1 MPRSRT
7 AIDVTAKVRAFYEEI
22 GFPGY
27 EGFETAVDLV
37 RKARDGV
44 YARRLDEEIPFGVKV
59 LDAGCGTGQ
68 LAVFLSMT
76 HRTVVGVDF
85 SFNSLRQGQA
95 FKRREALP
103 DVHFVQ
109 MNLFASC
116 LRPETFD
123 YVFCN
128 GVLHHTGD
136 AFGAFRD
143 LCRVLKPGGL
153 MVIGLYNTY
162 GRLLLDLRR
171 VIFQLTGDRL
181 ARLDY
186 FVRRRDAGCKN
197 RIWFLDQYRNPHE
210 TTFSVQDVLAWFAQC
225 GIEYVNSLPQ
235 INPGVGA
242 ETAVFSSQPVG
253 TPPDHLLS
261 QLGWIFTGGREGGF
275 FILIGR
281 KQETGRAT

>member
-7 AIDVTAKVRAFYEEI
+7 AIDVTAKVRKFYEEI

-27 EGFETAVDLV
+27 EGFETAADLV

-116 LRPETFD
+116 LRSETFD
-123 YVFCN
+123 YVFSN

-136 AFGAFRD
+136 AFRAFRD
-143 LCRVLKPGGL
+143 LCRVLKPGGV

-162 GRLLLDLRR
+162 GRLFLDLRR
-171 VIFQLTGDRL
+171 VIFRLTGDRL

-186 FVRRRDAGCKN
+186 FVRRRDAERKN

-210 TTFSVQDVLAWFAQC
+210 TKFSVQEVLTWFAEC
-225 GIEYVNSLPQ
+225 GCEYVNSVPQ
-235 INPGVGA
+235 INPSLGA
-242 ETAVFSSQPVG
+242 ETALFSPQPVG
-253 TPPDHLLS
+253 TPLDHLLS
-261 QLGWIFTGGREGGF
+261 QLGWIFTEGREGGF

-281 KQETGRAT
+281 KQGTGRVT